1 MRRAAHATNRKP
13 LNMKR
18 LTVSGLIVL
27 GALCFAHHAQ
37 AENQPRQISVTGT
50 AEQSFAPDKADIYV
64 TVEGRGKTL
73 AEAKKKHDEL
83 LSGLHQVVAK
93 FSIEKNQVK
102 TLNDSIN
109 PQYDYV
115 NEPNGGGRQVLRG
128 YEASHRLQVTLEDLS
143 KTGEFINALVAK
155 NIDRIDQISY
165 GLKDSEEAEMQVTLA
180 AVKNAKMRA
189 ARIIGAL
196 DSSLG
201 TVLSVNS
208 DADGYH
214 PSPMPMMAM
223 AKGADMAM
231 GAPEAA
237 PIPAGDVKINKNVT
251 VQFEIQ

>member
-1 MRRAAHATNRKP
+1 MKKTLALATLLASCLLPLASHAEP
-13 LNMKR
+13 
-18 LTVSGLIVL
+18 S
-27 GALCFAHHAQ
+27 
-37 AENQPRQISVTGT
+37 PRQISVTGM
-50 AEQSFAPDKADIYV
+50 AEQSFTPDKADIYV

-93 FSIEKNQVK
+93 FAIEKDNVK

-115 NEPNGGGRQVLRG
+115 NEPNGNGRQVLRG
-128 YEASHRLQVTLEDLS
+128 YQAEHRLQVTLEDLS
-143 KTGEFINALVAK
+143 KTGDFINALVAQ
-155 NIDRIDQISY
+155 NIDHIEQISY

-180 AVKNAKMRA
+180 AVKNAKQKA
-189 ARIIGAL
+189 NRIIGAL

-201 TVLSVNS
+201 KVLNVNS
-208 DADGYH
+208 DGGGYQ
-214 PSPMPMMAM
+214 PMPMPMMAM
-223 AKGADMAM
+223 AKGGSDMAM

-237 PIPAGDVKINKNVT
+237 PVPTGDVKISKNVT